1 MKSKEDLINE
11 VNLAELAL
19 FSAKEALQNF
29 IDLPENNVYADLP
42 TAIDTVTNKLEEK
55 AFNDCVGAGNCG
67 LESYE
72 QLFIVNED
80 TYLGTLYCEY
90 NSHDKTFYYI
100 EDSRFEY
107 VKQ

>member
-1 MKSKEDLINE
+1 MKTKEELINK
-11 VNLAELAL
+11 VKSAEIAL

-29 IDLPENNVYADLP
+29 LDLPENNVYVDLL
-42 TAIDTVTNKLEEK
+42 TATKLVERKLQEK
-55 AFNDCVGAGNCG
+55 AFNDCEGADNCG

-72 QLFIVNED
+72 QLFMVNDD

-90 NSHDKTFYYI
+90 NRHDKTYYYI

-107 VKQ
+107 VKK

>member
-1 MKSKEDLINE
+1 MKSKEELINE
-11 VNLAELAL
+11 VRLAEIAL

-29 IDLPENNVYADLP
+29 LDLPENNVYVDLP
-42 TAIDTVTNKLEEK
+42 TAIKLVVRKLQEK
-55 AFNDCVGAGNCG
+55 AFNDCEGAGNCG

-72 QLFIVNED
+72 QLFIVNGD

-90 NSHDKTFYYI
+90 NRHDKTYYYI

-107 VKQ
+107 VKR